1 MRDAQKYRKQ
11 TARLREEAYASS
23 DLEVVELLN
32 DVAALFERLAAFL
45 AKMRRGD
52 GTSHH

>member
-11 TARLREEAYASS
+11 AARLREEAYASS

-32 DVAALFERLAAFL
+32 DVAALPEAAAL
-45 AKMRRGD
+45 PHSRSRSPSV
-52 GTSHH
+52 SHE